1 MLPNFFLAG
10 APKAG
15 TTSLYYYL
23 SQHPQIYMSPIKEP
37 CYFASEFRPE
47 NCAKALRSAMQRN
60 QRDLRKYL
68 DGPMQERRFGGIVTD
83 WEDYQRLFH
92 RVCGQAAIGEASAGY
107 LWSETAARNIHAKLP
122 NAKILLI
129 LRNPA
134 DRAFSQYLHQVALGG
149 LRLTFRQQIQACL
162 ENHSRT
168 FSLQYPMLEFGFYH
182 SQMTRFI
189 EFFPRHNFCIHFYDD
204 YCADPAATFASVFRF
219 LGVDDI
225 FTPDASQRY
234 LELSVPRLAGVSHAL
249 RKLGIWQA
257 VKRLT
262 PTQLLPAARRLV
274 FTPYR
279 ELAMEPQDREY
290 LMDYYA
296 EDIGK
301 LATLLNR
308 DLSAWLQADRGNK
321 KTIPPSAANATA
333 KSTHEIR
340 FPKLTV

>member
-1 MLPNFFLAG
+1 MPNFFLAG

-15 TTSLYYYL
+15 TTSLYHYL

-47 NCAKALRSAMQRN
+47 NCAKALQPAVERN

-68 DGPMQERRFGGIVTD
+68 DGPMRELRFGGVVTD
-83 WEDYQRLFH
+83 WQDYQRLFQPV
-92 RVCGQAAIGEASAGY
+92 RSQTAVGEASPGY
-107 LWSETAARNIHAKLP
+107 LWSESAARNIHGKIP
-122 NAKILLI
+122 DAKILLI

-134 DRAFSQYLHQVALGG
+134 DRAFSQYLHQVTVGG
-149 LRLTFRQQIQACL
+149 IRLTFRQQLHACL
-162 ENHSRT
+162 QNRSRR
-168 FSLQYPMLEFGFYH
+168 FSLQYPMLEFGLYH
-182 SQMTRFI
+182 SQLTRFL
-189 EFFPRHNFCIHFYDD
+189 EFFPRHNICIHLYDE
-204 YCADPAATFASVFRF
+204 YCADVAATVASVFRF
-219 LGVDDI
+219 LGVDDT
-225 FTPDASQRY
+225 FTPNTSQRY

-249 RKLGIWQA
+249 RKLGIWQG

-262 PTQLLPAARRLV
+262 PPQLLPAARRLV
-274 FTPYR
+274 FKPR
-279 ELAMEPQDREY
+279 CNLAIEPQDRQY

-301 LATLLNR
+301 LETLLNR

-321 KTIPPSAANATA
+321 KIIPPAAANTIA

-340 FPKLTV
+340 LPKFTV

>member
-1 MLPNFFLAG
+1 VLPNFFLAG

-15 TTSLYYYL
+15 TTSLYHYL

-47 NCAKALRSAMQRN
+47 NCAKALQPAVERN

-68 DGPMQERRFGGIVTD
+68 AGPMREHRFGGVITD
-83 WEDYQRLFH
+83 WDDYQRLFQAV
-92 RVCGQAAIGEASAGY
+92 RGQTAIGEASPGY
-107 LWSETAARNIHAKLP
+107 LWSETAARNIHAEIP
-122 NAKILLI
+122 DAKILLL

-134 DRAFSQYLHQVALGG
+134 DRAFSQYLHQVAVGG

-162 ENHSRT
+162 QNRSRR
-168 FSLQYPMLEFGFYH
+168 FSLQYPMLEFGLYH
-182 SQMTRFI
+182 SQLTRFL
-189 EFFPRHNFCIHFYDD
+189 EFFPSHNICIHLYDE
-204 YCADPAATFASVFRF
+204 YCADPAATVASVFRF
-219 LGVDDI
+219 LGVDDA
-225 FTPDASQRY
+225 FTPDTSQRY
-234 LELSVPRLAGVSHAL
+234 LELSVPRLAGVSHSL

-262 PTQLLPAARRLV
+262 PTLLLPAARRLV
-274 FTPYR
+274 FTPR
-279 ELAMEPQDREY
+279 CKLVMEPQDRQY

-301 LATLLNR
+301 LETLLNR
-308 DLSAWLQADRGNK
+308 DLSPWSQADRGNK
-321 KTIPPSAANATA
+321 KTIPPSAVNTTA

-340 FPKLTV
+340 LPKLTV

>member
-1 MLPNFFLAG
+1 VLPNFFLAG

-15 TTSLYYYL
+15 TTSLYHYL

-47 NCAKALRSAMQRN
+47 NCAEGIQPAVERN

-68 DGPMQERRFGGIVTD
+68 DGPMRERRFGGAVTD
-83 WEDYQRLFH
+83 WEDYQRLFQ
-92 RVCGQAAIGEASAGY
+92 RVRGQTAIGEASPGY
-107 LWSETAARNIHAKLP
+107 LWSETAARNIHAKIP
-122 NAKILLI
+122 DAKILLI

-134 DRAFSQYLHQVALGG
+134 DRAFSQYLHQVAVGG
-149 LRLTFRQQIQACL
+149 LRLTFWQQIQACL
-162 ENHSRT
+162 QNRSRR

-182 SQMTRFI
+182 SQLTRFL
-189 EFFPRHNFCIHFYDD
+189 EFFPVPNVCIHLYDD
-204 YCADPAATFASVFRF
+204 YRADPAATVASVFRF
-219 LGVDDI
+219 LGVDDA
-225 FTPDASQRY
+225 FTPDTSQRY

-249 RKLGIWQA
+249 RKLGIWQT

-274 FTPYR
+274 FTPR
-279 ELAMEPQDREY
+279 CKLAMEPQDRQY
-290 LMDYYA
+290 LVDYYA

-321 KTIPPSAANATA
+321 KTIPPSAVNTTA
-333 KSTHEIR
+333 KNTHEILL
-340 FPKLTV
+340 PKLTV